1 MDGAPIDT
9 PINHCGL
16 LMSSD
21 FLMSLS
27 GWGCREGR
35 EKQVKCLSMKNS
47 DQSRSPFFRRF
58 HHGNP
63 GNLCELFFPGQ
74 EFTPNVHHELEPFGS

>member
-9 PINHCGL
+9 PINHRGL

-21 FLMSLS
+21 FLMRLS

-47 DQSRSPFFRRF
+47 DQSQAPFFRRF

-74 EFTPNVHHELEPFGS
+74 EFTPNDHYELEPFGS